1 VPGQKCWS
9 PFLNRFCGKVLL
21 FGEYS
26 VVKGGNGL
34 ALPFFKYS
42 GILEKNCESVDAR
55 LEDFA
60 KFLQNSS
67 ILNDTLNIEAFL
79 EDVQGGLRFIS
90 DIPQGSGV
98 GSSGA
103 LCAAIYSTYH
113 REKTL
118 ETIQKSSDMSKVK
131 DHMSLM
137 ESFYHGSSSGLDPL
151 ISLAQRPALVKNR
164 NNIEFVDF
172 NKKPELN
179 LYLYNTGVSRHTS
192 PLVHEFLKKCEEP
205 SYEKKTQEFIEI
217 SNQLILS
224 CMTGNYQDFDDLFYR
239 LSKWQYLNFRPM
251 ICPSVEELWLEGL
264 ESKEFYLKLCGAG
277 GGGHYIVYERIPGEA
292 RFSKACKVQF

>member
-1 VPGQKCWS
+1 MPGQKCWS

-42 GILEKNCESVDAR
+42 GNLEKNCESVDAR

-79 EDVQGGLRFIS
+79 EDVQDGLRFIS

-118 ETIQKSSDMSKVK
+118 
-131 DHMSLM
+131 
-137 ESFYHGSSSGLDPL
+137 
-151 ISLAQRPALVKNR
+151 NR
-164 NNIEFVDF
+164 N
-172 NKKPELN
+172 
-179 LYLYNTGVSRHTS
+179 
-192 PLVHEFLKKCEEP
+192 LVAYKFFL
-205 SYEKKTQEFIEI
+205 
-217 SNQLILS
+217 
-224 CMTGNYQDFDDLFYR
+224 
-239 LSKWQYLNFRPM
+239 
-251 ICPSVEELWLEGL
+251 
-264 ESKEFYLKLCGAG
+264 
-277 GGGHYIVYERIPGEA
+277 
-292 RFSKACKVQF
+292 